1 MEREDFFEAV
11 KFLSEKDPGV
21 AIFDSDYTIRRPGE
35 GRLGEISSEVM
46 GRLRRL
52 KNLGW
57 ELLFVSNQPKR
68 GHQIARAGAKRKGHY
83 FFPDSLEEEF
93 GADRVFGGGADFLVK
108 HFKKT
113 DQAVMRVSGKVKE
126 VLAGNK
132 RSVWMVGD
140 RQADEEFFN
149 EVLSKLRDQGVN
161 TQAGFIKLPDS
172 VVVKLANKIPGAAGL
187 VEKVMP

>member
-1 MEREDFFEAV
+1 MV
-11 KFLSEKDPGV
+11 
-21 AIFDSDYTIRRPGE
+21 
-35 GRLGEISSEVM
+35 
-46 GRLRRL
+46 
-52 KNLGW
+52 
-57 ELLFVSNQPKR
+57 
-68 GHQIARAGAKRKGHY
+68 
-83 FFPDSLEEEF
+83 
-93 GADRVFGGGADFLVK
+93 
-108 HFKKT
+108 
-113 DQAVMRVSGKVKE
+113 RVSGKVKE

-172 VVVKLANKIPGAAGL
+172 VVVKLASRVPGAAGL